1 MGSVQI
7 DHIGIA
13 VHTLESA
20 TAFYKDVLGLNQIET
35 EILEERKLKIAMI
48 PIGESRIELLEP
60 MEGEEAV
67 STFLKKRGEG
77 IHHIAFLVADLDGLL
92 KRAVESGIRVI
103 GKPSIGAGGKRV
115 AFLHPKDVSG
125 VLVELVEQPKTV
137 EEG

>member
-1 MGSVQI
+1 MGSIRI

-13 VHTLESA
+13 VRTLDSA
-20 TAFYKDVLGLNQIET
+20 VGFYKNVLGLNQIET
-35 EILEERKLKIAMI
+35 EVLEERKLKIAMI

-92 KRAVESGIRVI
+92 KRVIENGIRVV
-103 GKPSIGAGGKRV
+103 GKPSIGAGSKRV
-115 AFLHPKDVSG
+115 VFLHPKDLNG
-125 VLVELVEQPKTV
+125 VLVELVEESKAV
-137 EEG
+137 GEG

>member
-1 MGSVQI
+1 MENVQI

-13 VHTLESA
+13 VRNLENA
-20 TAFYKDVLGLNQIET
+20 TAFYKDILELHQIET

-48 PIGESRIELLEP
+48 PIDETRIELLEP

-67 STFLKKRGEG
+67 STFLKKQGEG
-77 IHHIAFLVADLDGLL
+77 IHHIAFSVTDLDRIL
-92 KRAVESGIRVI
+92 KRVVEKGIRII

-115 AFLHPKDVSG
+115 VFLHPKDVNG